1 MSVKFNKDGKRDRRT
16 LTKEDK
22 QTEAI
27 PDGLGA
33 SFSLHYDLIVY
44 LNKRFPKPYNYI
56 AIVIAMYLLF
66 SSIYWIGDYFGLWA
80 HF

>member
-1 MSVKFNKDGKRDRRT
+1 MVKIRKDGKRDRRT

-22 QTEAI
+22 QAEATA
-27 PDGLGA
+27 DFLGA
-33 SFSLHYDLIVY
+33 SFSLLYDLIVY
-44 LNKRFPKPYNYI
+44 LNKRFSKPYNYI

-80 HF
+80 LLF